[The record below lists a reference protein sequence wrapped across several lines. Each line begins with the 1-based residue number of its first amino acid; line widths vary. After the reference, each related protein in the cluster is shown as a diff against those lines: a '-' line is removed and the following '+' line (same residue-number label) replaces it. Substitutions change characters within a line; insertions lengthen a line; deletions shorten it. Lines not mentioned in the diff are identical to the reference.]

1 MLLNDLLDLSKIEAG
16 RIDIET
22 QVCNLQEIL
31 DSVSSVMYP
40 QALTKHL
47 RFAVIADPALPRHLR
62 TDPTRLRQILYNLS
76 SNAVKFTDSGSVTVW
91 VDRLTPT
98 GQDGVST
105 LSIAVQDTGI
115 GIAADRQE
123 AIFEAFTQASD
134 PQDPRGGSGL
144 GLAVSRRLA
153 TLMGGQ
159 IHVESTPGRGSTFT
173 LELPLLSADAAS
185 ASEAEPLPAEPP
197 EPRPL
202 AGYRIL
208 LVDDNPD
215 NRQIVRFMLE
225 PTGAELEMRQ
235 NGRTGYEA
243 GLEAAHQGAPYDVV
257 LMDIR
262 MPEMDGYEAT
272 LRLRE
277 AGVETRIVALT
288 AHATAENE
296 SRCRDAGCDAVVT
309 KPIQPADLLEA
320 ITSKATMRHGT
331 AHRAGA
337 PAAVSNPRRESP
349 PEPLFSR
356 FHHNPRFAPLLT
368 DYRRSLQQ
376 RVEALEHHR
385 AQREAK
391 DLRTLCHDLKGSG
404 GMYGYPTLSEV
415 ADRCQDL
422 LDADQ
427 PWSAL
432 DPALDDLRRVIQAI
446 LAAPD

>member
-1 MLLNDLLDLSKIEAG
+1 
-16 RIDIET
+16 
-22 QVCNLQEIL
+22 
-31 DSVSSVMYP
+31 
-40 QALTKHL
+40 
-47 RFAVIADPALPRHLR
+47 
-62 TDPTRLRQILYNLS
+62 
-76 SNAVKFTDSGSVTVW
+76 
-91 VDRLTPT
+91 
-98 GQDGVST
+98 
-105 LSIAVQDTGI
+105 
-115 GIAADRQE
+115 
-123 AIFEAFTQASD
+123 
-134 PQDPRGGSGL
+134 
-144 GLAVSRRLA
+144 
-153 TLMGGQ
+153 
-159 IHVESTPGRGSTFT
+159 
-173 LELPLLSADAAS
+173 
-185 ASEAEPLPAEPP
+185 
-197 EPRPL
+197 
-202 AGYRIL
+202 
-208 LVDDNPD
+208 
-215 NRQIVRFMLE
+215 MLE
-225 PTGAELEMRQ
+225 PTGAELEIRQ
-235 NGRTGYEA
+235 DGRTGYEA
-243 GLEAAHQGAPYDVV
+243 VLEAAHQGAPYDVV

-320 ITSKATMRHGT
+320 ITGEATMRHGT
-331 AHRAGA
+331 APPAGA
-337 PAAVSNPRRESP
+337 LAAVSKPRLESP

-368 DYRRSLQQ
+368 DYHRSLRQ

-385 AQREAK
+385 EQRETK
-391 DLRTLCHDLKGSG
+391 DLRTLCHDLNGSG

-446 LAAPD
+446 LAAPDGS